1 MPNIRCKNCG
11 LTMQVPPGGRRLCGC
26 GSWLSGDDAASVP
39 TVAPLAD
46 APPLLDAA
54 PVSEEKWPKIEGDLS
69 AIERLNDGYRRIRK
83 ELAKQ
88 IVGQERVLE
97 ELLISVFARG
107 HCLLV
112 GVPGLAK
119 TLMIRALADSLS
131 LSFSRIQFTP
141 DLMPSDITGTEVL
154 QEDKSTGQRMFKF
167 LHGPLFANVV
177 LADEINRT
185 PPKTQAALLEAMQER
200 QVTVGGQKHK
210 LPDPFFV
217 LATQNPIEQE
227 GTYPLPEAQQDR
239 FMFNIFVDYPEEEE
253 EFRIVE
259 MTTSTHSAKIDRVLS
274 ATDILE
280 MQDIVRKVPVAP
292 YVIRYAMKFT
302 RLTRKGSRVGVGL
315 NTQKKVDTEVPDFVR
330 DYVTW
335 GAGPRASQFLILA
348 AKARAVLHGR
358 YYVSC
363 EDVRAVA
370 PPVLRHR
377 IITNFNAEAEGVRP
391 DDIVRRL
398 AELIPRDPAEK
409 G

>member
-1 MPNIRCKNCG
+1 MV
-11 LTMQVPPGGRRLCGC
+11 QVPEGGRRLCGC
-26 GSWLSGDDAASVP
+26 GAWLSTDRDDDQEEL
-39 TVAPLAD
+39 VAETAE
-46 APPLLDAA
+46 A
-54 PVSEEKWPKIEGDLS
+54 WPRIEGDLS
-69 AIERLNDGYRRIRK
+69 AIERLSHGYQKVRR
-83 ELAKQ
+83 ELAKA
-88 IVGQERVLE
+88 IVGQDRVLE
-97 ELLISVFARG
+97 ELLIAVFARG

-154 QEDKSTGQRMFKF
+154 QEDKATGQRMFKF

-200 QVTVGGQKHK
+200 QVTVGGARHK

-239 FMFNIFVDYPEEEE
+239 FMFNILVDYPEEEE

-259 MTTSTHSAKIDRVLS
+259 MTTQPQTAQLQRVLS
-274 ATDILE
+274 ATDIQE

-302 RLTRKGSRVGVGL
+302 RLTRKGSRVSKTASGRPSTEAVPEFI
-315 NTQKKVDTEVPDFVR
+315 QK
-330 DYVTW
+330 YVTW
-335 GAGPRASQFLILA
+335 GAGPRATQYLVMA

-358 YYVSC
+358 YYVAC
-363 EDVRAVA
+363 EDIRAVA
-370 PPVLRHR
+370 PAVMRHR
-377 IITNFNAEAEGVRP
+377 IITNFNAEAEGVKP

-398 AELIPRDPAEK
+398 IDMIPRDPQDK
-409 G
+409 